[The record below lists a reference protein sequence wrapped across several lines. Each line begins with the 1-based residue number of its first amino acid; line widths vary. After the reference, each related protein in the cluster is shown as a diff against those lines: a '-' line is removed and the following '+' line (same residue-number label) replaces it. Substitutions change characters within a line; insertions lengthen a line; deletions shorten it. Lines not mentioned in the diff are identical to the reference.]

1 MTIQE
6 LKDLKIK
13 VTNPQALEAIDIAI
27 KYKQIVPS
35 LELMKKIKIKKV
47 ADKLFK
53 TNATKK
59 KLDVEIE
66 LLDQL
71 IRHLGD

>member
-6 LKDLKIK
+6 LKDLKLK
-13 VTNPQALEAIDIAI
+13 VTNVQALEAIDLAI

-47 ADKLFK
+47 ADKSYNYISNYIFSH
-53 TNATKK
+53 KK
-59 KLDVEIE
+59 YVKFHE
-66 LLDQL
+66 LN
-71 IRHLGD
+71 

>member
-1 MTIQE
+1 MTLQE
-6 LKDLKIK
+6 LKDLKTK
-13 VTNPQALEAIDIAI
+13 VTNPQALEAIDLAI

>member
-1 MTIQE
+1 MTVQD

-13 VTNPQALEAIDIAI
+13 VTNVQALEAIDLAI

-35 LELMKKIKIKKV
+35 LDLMKKIKTKKV
-47 ADKLFK
+47 ENKIFR
-53 TNATKK
+53 TRATKK
-59 KLDVEIE
+59 KLDIEIE

>member
-6 LKDLKIK
+6 LKDLKLK
-13 VTNPQALEAIDIAI
+13 VTNVQALEAIDLAI

-59 KLDVEIE
+59 KLNIEIE

>member
-13 VTNPQALEAIDIAI
+13 VTDPQALEAIDMAI

-59 KLDVEIE
+59 KLDAEIE
-66 LLDQL
+66 LLDQF
-71 IRHLGD
+71 IKYLGD

>member
-13 VTNPQALEAIDIAI
+13 VTDPQALEAIDMAI

-47 ADKLFK
+47 SDKLFK
-53 TNATKK
+53 TNTTKK
-59 KLDVEIE
+59 KLDAEIE
-66 LLDQL
+66 LLDQF
-71 IRHLGD
+71 IKYLGD